1 MTHKHINLVHVNS
14 NYHITL
20 GVSTYKFDK
29 KYVNVIHSVH
39 VPVQLYFRIS
49 SIYINVRA
57 RCESCSKYTTGAN
70 AIAPMDALGEE
81 MEDFD
86 EDLENSPPTKTDPPK
101 VSTHALICFPD
112 NDVIMTHKCPGI
124 R

>member
-1 MTHKHINLVHVNS
+1 M
-14 NYHITL
+14 YRRCTL
-20 GVSTYKFDK
+20 GVSSYKFDRK
-29 KYVNVIHSVH
+29 CVHVIHSVH
-39 VPVQLYFRIS
+39 VSVQLYFWIS
-49 SIYINVRA
+49 SIYIIFRA
-57 RCESCSKYTTGAN
+57 RCESCTKYTTGAN

-112 NDVIMTHKCPGI
+112 NDVIMTHQCPGI
-124 R
+124 L

>member
-1 MTHKHINLVHVNS
+1 MVHVYSCVHVHSNYHTLGVHINL
-14 NYHITL
+14 
-20 GVSTYKFDK
+20 
-29 KYVNVIHSVH
+29 KYVQLIHW
-39 VPVQLYFRIS
+39 VQLYIRTS
-49 SIYINVRA
+49 SIYIIVRA

-86 EDLENSPPTKTDPPK
+86 EDLENTPPTKTDPPK

-112 NDVIMTHKCPGI
+112 NDVIMTYQCPGI
-124 R
+124 P

>member
-1 MTHKHINLVHVNS
+1 MYTWYKLIRT
-14 NYHITL
+14 I
-20 GVSTYKFDK
+20 GVGKYKFDRK
-29 KYVNVIHSVH
+29 CVNVIHLVH
-39 VPVQLYFRIS
+39 VRVHVLGRLYFWIS
-49 SIYINVRA
+49 SIYIIVRA

-112 NDVIMTHKCPGI
+112 NDVIMTYQCPGI
-124 R
+124 Q

>member
-1 MTHKHINLVHVNS
+1 MCTRD
-14 NYHITL
+14 TL
-20 GVSTYKFDK
+20 GSSTG
-29 KYVNVIHSVH
+29 
-39 VPVQLYFRIS
+39 
-49 SIYINVRA
+49 SIIFLDPFYLPRYIIVRA

-101 VSTHALICFPD
+101 VSTDALICFPD
-112 NDVIMTHKCPGI
+112 NDVIMTYQCPGI
-124 R
+124 Q